1 MILMVAPM
9 TGGEGVSWAT
19 AGGPSITG
27 TESADL
33 VVPLLTHQLHVSAS
47 PSFVGKN
54 GFPQQSWVELV
65 SAQPRVGVVA

>member
-9 TGGEGVSWAT
+9 AGGEGVSWAT

-33 VVPLLTHQLHVSAS
+33 VVPPPLTHQLHVSAS
-47 PSFVGKN
+47 LSFVGKN
-54 GFPQQSWVELV
+54 AFLNRLG
-65 SAQPRVGVVA
+65 